1 MLLVLPRRM
10 LFRRSITNFSLTHG
24 ALPHY
29 VDSLLEGAWS
39 AGLGFL
45 AGYVSLGNP
54 ARGGGIPTYLQ
65 SYLVK
70 DVTKVYYLVSPP
82 AEDTYIPPTG
92 VTQSYLPR

>member
-1 MLLVLPRRM
+1 ML
-10 LFRRSITNFSLTHG
+10 SI
-24 ALPHY
+24 
-29 VDSLLEGAWS
+29 V

-45 AGYVSLGNP
+45 AGEVSLGNP

-70 DVTKVYYLVSPP
+70 DVTNVYYLVSRP

>member
-1 MLLVLPRRM
+1 MTVDATLRGCGAATQC
-10 LFRRSITNFSLTHG
+10 SIHSPTDKEES
-24 ALPHY
+24 
-29 VDSLLEGAWS
+29 S
-39 AGLGFL
+39 GLGFL
-45 AGYVSLGNP
+45 AGEVSLGNP

-70 DVTKVYYLVSPP
+70 DVTNVYYLVSRP

>member
-1 MLLVLPRRM
+1 MFSTLLSNVVAQRVDDDE
-10 LFRRSITNFSLTHG
+10 SSEHG
-24 ALPHY
+24 GRP
-29 VDSLLEGAWS
+29 G

-54 ARGGGIPTYLQ
+54 ARGWGIPTYLHR
-65 SYLVK
+65 YLVK
-70 DVTKVYYLVSPP
+70 VVTKVYYLVSRP